1 MKYSSLPD
9 LTAMTPGEV
18 ERICGALCIEAVFND
33 LSNGRYDYPLKR
45 VIRYKTETKES
56 GEVLVCDITGFP
68 TLNYEQ
74 KNWKAANIKTLKA

>member
-1 MKYSSLPD
+1 
-9 LTAMTPGEV
+9 MTREEV
-18 ERICGALCIEAVFND
+18 EHICKNFGVEVIFND

-45 VIRYKTETKES
+45 VVRYKIEAKES

-74 KNWKAANIKTLKA
+74 KK

>member
-1 MKYSSLPD
+1 MKYNSLPD
-9 LTAMTPGEV
+9 LTAMTKAEV
-18 ERICGALCIEAVFND
+18 ESVCRELDIKVIFND

-45 VIRYKTETKES
+45 AVRYKIVKKES

-74 KNWKAANIKTLKA
+74 K

>member
-1 MKYSSLPD
+1 
-9 LTAMTPGEV
+9 MTED
-18 ERICGALCIEAVFND
+18 EAESICKGLGIDVVFND

-45 VIRYKTETKES
+45 VVRYKIETKES

-74 KNWKAANIKTLKA
+74 KK

>member
-1 MKYSSLPD
+1 MKYSDLPD
-9 LTAMTPGEV
+9 LTAMTEEEAKAV
-18 ERICGALCIEAVFND
+18 CKDLDIEAVFND

-45 VIRYKTETKES
+45 VVRYKIETKES

-74 KNWKAANIKTLKA
+74 NK